1 MKKLFLSCIA
11 LLSIV
16 LFWAC
21 GSEDGAS
28 AKAEGTYM
36 TLRETNMVNLPPTI
50 PFTPVKDRVTV
61 KVKAVADDMV
71 DVTIPSMT
79 YKFNGTD
86 MVIPVFTIHNL
97 PVLDA
102 GKEGVIIPIHDFK
115 EKVDN
120 KDVIGKIEV
129 EIEPDG
135 EFDMDLTFKYGSM
148 PFGLKQEYESLRD

>member
-1 MKKLFLSCIA
+1 
-11 LLSIV
+11 
-16 LFWAC
+16 
-21 GSEDGAS
+21 
-28 AKAEGTYM
+28 
-36 TLRETNMVNLPPTI
+36 
-50 PFTPVKDRVTV
+50 
-61 KVKAVADDMV
+61 
-71 DVTIPSMT
+71 MT
-79 YKFNGTD
+79 YNFNGTD
-86 MVIPVFTIHNL
+86 MLIPVFTIHNL

-102 GKEGVIIPIHDFK
+102 GKEGVFIPIHDFK